1 MLETLTI
8 LVGAPNRDEVSL
20 ARGLRFGLNAR

>member
-8 LVGAPNRDEVSL
+8 LVGAPNQCVVSL